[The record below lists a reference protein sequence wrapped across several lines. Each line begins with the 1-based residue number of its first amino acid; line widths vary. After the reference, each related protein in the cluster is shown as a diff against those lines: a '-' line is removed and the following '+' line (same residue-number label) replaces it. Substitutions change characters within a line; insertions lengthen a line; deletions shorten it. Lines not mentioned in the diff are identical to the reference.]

1 VANRIV
7 IWRHGQTDWNIANRF
22 QGHSDI
28 PLNEVGQFQVTHA
41 ARVLAPMEPTMIIS
55 SDLNRAR
62 NTAHALAELAKL
74 EIGIDERLRET
85 HGGSWEGKTGAE
97 NRAVDLQNFIRWLD
111 GEDIPAGGTGE
122 TRSQV
127 AARASAAIDE
137 ALAGKDN
144 QLLVVATHGGTAR
157 CLLGH
162 YLQLPY
168 SHWARIGG
176 LSNASWSVLGKSP
189 VKGWYLAEHNAGSI
203 PEPIYGEESGAELP
217 DSVR

>member
-1 VANRIV
+1 MANRIV

-85 HGGSWEGKTGAE
+85 HGCSWEGKTGAE

-176 LSNASWSVLGKSP
+176 LSNASWSVLGQSP

>member
-1 VANRIV
+1 MANQIV

-41 ARVLAPMEPTMIIS
+41 AKVLAPMEPTMIIS

-62 NTAHALAELAKL
+62 DTAHALAEIVKL

-97 NRAVDLQNFIRWLD
+97 NRAVDLHNFTRWLD
-111 GEDIPAGGTGE
+111 GEDIPAGATGE

-144 QLLVVATHGGTAR
+144 QLLVVTTHGGTAR

-176 LSNASWSVLGKSP
+176 LSNASWSVLGQSP

>member
-1 VANRIV
+1 MANRIV

-28 PLNEVGQFQVTHA
+28 PLNEVGQFQVTHP

>member
-1 VANRIV
+1 MANRIV

-176 LSNASWSVLGKSP
+176 LSNAS
-189 VKGWYLAEHNAGSI
+189 
-203 PEPIYGEESGAELP
+203 
-217 DSVR
+217 